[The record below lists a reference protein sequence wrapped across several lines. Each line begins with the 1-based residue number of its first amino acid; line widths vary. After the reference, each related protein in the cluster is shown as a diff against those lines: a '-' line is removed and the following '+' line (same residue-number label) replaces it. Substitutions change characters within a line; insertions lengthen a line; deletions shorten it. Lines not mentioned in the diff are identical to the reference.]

1 MFASY
6 ESHLGRSKREK
17 LSDPKTW
24 HNLFHRHIVSQIDEA
39 RFAGLF
45 DKTQGRPNAPVR
57 ILLGMIFLK
66 EGYQWSDE
74 ELFEQCGYN
83 LLVMRALGLVNLDEQ
98 VPAPSTYYLFKQQVF
113 AYDVAQGVD
122 LVGQIYDELTE
133 GQAHHFG
140 VRADYIRMDSKLFG
154 SNIANCCRL
163 QLIVGCLSAF
173 WKALEPGQRMRTAVS
188 DRRVLDALLEKK
200 PHQVVYG
207 LKEPQKATKLQE
219 LGMVLERLVRL
230 YSDSGA
236 DGYEQVARVFHEHY
250 TVVSKQIVLKPPKD
264 VAATSLQSPHDPDA
278 AYCCKPGQ
286 KVKGYKASI
295 TETCNPDGLNL
306 ITDVQVAPATQ
317 GDPGFVVPAIEKTES
332 VVGVVKEVS
341 MDGSYHHPKNQEYA
355 ADSQNKKKLHIA
367 GMPGYA
373 SRFTYDYTDQ
383 GVAVTDTRTGEH
395 RIAAEFKPGRYRVV
409 FDKCYYF
416 TDVRIQSYLLRK
428 QVEEMPDEVRKRRN
442 NVEATIYH
450 ISCCLKKSKSR
461 YRGIHGNRLWATS
474 RAVWVNLIRIRNF
487 LASPQP
493 VPVG

>member
-1 MFASY
+1 M
-6 ESHLGRSKREK
+6 
-17 LSDPKTW
+17 
-24 HNLFHRHIVSQIDEA
+24 
-39 RFAGLF
+39 
-45 DKTQGRPNAPVR
+45 
-57 ILLGMIFLK
+57 
-66 EGYQWSDE
+66 
-74 ELFEQCGYN
+74 
-83 LLVMRALGLVNLDEQ
+83 
-98 VPAPSTYYLFKQQVF
+98 
-113 AYDVAQGVD
+113 
-122 LVGQIYDELTE
+122 
-133 GQAHHFG
+133 
-140 VRADYIRMDSKLFG
+140 
-154 SNIANCCRL
+154 
-163 QLIVGCLSAF
+163 
-173 WKALEPGQRMRTAVS
+173 
-188 DRRVLDALLEKK
+188 
-200 PHQVVYG
+200 
-207 LKEPQKATKLQE
+207 
-219 LGMVLERLVRL
+219 
-230 YSDSGA
+230 
-236 DGYEQVARVFHEHY
+236 
-250 TVVSKQIVLKPPKD
+250 
-264 VAATSLQSPHDPDA
+264 AATSLQSPHDPDA

-332 VVGVVKEVS
+332 IVGVVKEVS